1 MKKFLFVV
9 AFTSLSNQLFS
20 EGIFVKEFYRD
31 VVNTSMNAY
40 FKDNDT
46 ERTTTL
52 RCLKHLAQNYKDL
65 LLTTKT
71 YDNAL
76 TILKSKVNDED
87 ITDLQ
92 FDKSHIIS
100 LLNFFSNNIKDWF
113 HQSETAI
120 HNKITKDVEN
130 DNTLKKYSVTLN
142 GVYKLFFGNQGTAEC
157 EKDETMAFAEAL
169 IQYCNEQE
177 VA

>member
-20 EGIFVKEFYRD
+20 VGLFVGEFYKD
-31 VVNTSMNAY
+31 VVNASMNAH
-40 FKDNDT
+40 FEGND
-46 ERTTTL
+46 RDKTTKL
-52 RCLKHLAQNYKDL
+52 QCLKDLAQNYKDL
-65 LLTTKT
+65 LPTTKT
-71 YDNAL
+71 YDDAL
-76 TILKSKVNDED
+76 TILESKINED
-87 ITDLQ
+87 ITNLQ

-100 LLNFFSNNIKDWF
+100 LLKFFTNNIKDWF

-120 HNKITKDVEN
+120 HNKITKVVEN

-157 EKDETMAFAEAL
+157 EKDETMAFTEAL

-177 VA
+177 IS

>member
-31 VVNTSMNAY
+31 VVNTSMNTH
-40 FKDNDT
+40 FKGNDT
-46 ERTTTL
+46 EKTTKL
-52 RCLKHLAQNYKDL
+52 QCLKDLAQNYKDL
-65 LLTTKT
+65 LPTTKT

-76 TILKSKVNDED
+76 TILESKVNDED

-100 LLNFFSNNIKDWF
+100 LLNFFTNNIKDWF
-113 HQSETAI
+113 HQSETAVF
-120 HNKITKDVEN
+120 NKITKGAEN

-142 GVYKLFFGNQGTAEC
+142 GVHKLFFGNQGTAEY

-177 VA
+177 IS